1 MSAQRNIDLLFDRG
15 QEKAAWEPP
24 AAPDA
29 LGELLD
35 SRHMLSLY
43 LPSDPRLLG
52 AVPGKRPF
60 VDDDALPNGRP
71 VSRASQRGAMTW
83 RLQSSKLREVGL
95 RTLQS
100 IDGARSTARWY
111 RPPEPEQE
119 EDEEEAQPPPPYAA
133 DDPNAPS
140 DDELRITTHLT
151 PLTRTRSARRGK
163 SSTDA
168 TPVEP
173 ETGRWLRD

>member
-1 MSAQRNIDLLFDRG
+1 MLFDRG

-52 AVPGKRPF
+52 AFPGKRPF
-60 VDDDALPNGRP
+60 VDDDLLPNGRSA
-71 VSRASQRGAMTW
+71 SRASQRGAMAW
-83 RLQSSKLREVGL
+83 SLQSSKLREVGL

-100 IDGARSTARWY
+100 IDGAVSTVRWY
-111 RPPEPEQE
+111 RPPDPEPEE
-119 EDEEEAQPPPPYAA
+119 EDEEAPPPPPYAP
-133 DDPNAPS
+133 DDPNADPE
-140 DDELRITTHLT
+140 ELRVATHLT
-151 PLTRTRSARRGK
+151 PLTRTRSTRRGK

-173 ETGRWLRD
+173 ETARWLRD